1 MLLLHQLCVPLP
13 EALVETSVT
22 WLDLRSGDNRIG
34 RITQIAL
41 IADEVSS
48 PLPMVGNTE
57 GGERRAYGGAVWALT
72 EIVSALLPRSSLR
85 SYRERVRALTEIA
98 EAFLPR
104 APLRSRYVRF
114 RLLGTSDTEEVVWA
128 ISSWFV
134 LSGGGRL
141 VRADA

>member
-1 MLLLHQLCVPLP
+1 MLLLYQLCVPLP

-22 WLDLRSGDNRIG
+22 WLDLRSGDDWMG

-41 IADEVSS
+41 IADEVS
-48 PLPMVGNTE
+48 PLWWGIPRGARDEPTE
-57 GGERRAYGGAVWALT
+57 GLFG
-72 EIVSALLPRSSLR
+72 LLPRLSLR

-98 EAFLPR
+98 EAFLLR
-104 APLRSRYVRF
+104 ASLHSRYVRF

-128 ISSWFV
+128 IASWVV
-134 LSGGGRL
+134 LSGGGGL

>member
-48 PLPMVGNTE
+48 PPY
-57 GGERRAYGGAVWALT
+57 GGEYRGGRET
-72 EIVSALLPRSSLR
+72 SLR
-85 SYRERVRALTEIA
+85 RSCLGSYRDRLFALTEIA

-104 APLRSRYVRF
+104 ASLRSRYVRF
-114 RLLGTSDTEEVVWA
+114 SPIGVSDTEEVVWA
-128 ISSWFV
+128 IASWFV
-134 LSGGGRL
+134 LSGGGEL
-141 VRADA
+141 ARADA